1 MNTDRC
7 SWVPAFA
14 GTTSNVCLT
23 AEQLPIHVLA
33 GNLTS
38 RSFSIFGDRVSAFAN
53 WPISRK
59 LMAAFAAVVAVI
71 AVSSAIVYSRLH
83 VMESAKDRRVHTTE
97 VLETLQTAD
106 EAMLEQQTA
115 VRGYFIT
122 GQERFLQHY
131 HKGTDSFT
139 AAIRKA
145 RELTSDNPAQQIR
158 LDELNEL
165 AAKWRSEVAQRVIA
179 LIATPATRED
189 ARAVVASQP
198 ATAAMDRVRAKVD
211 EIAGVERDL
220 LAQRSALE
228 THAYATAYA
237 MTIIGGAASLIVA
250 LLMGVLLTRGITVPI
265 TRMTSAMAALAKG
278 DTTVTAPGLGRG
290 DEIGAMAASVEV
302 FKQSIIERQ
311 TAQAELAHVNR
322 VATMGQLTASIAHEV
337 NQPIAATVTNA
348 QAALRWLNRQPP
360 DLDEVREA
368 LAYIAEDGKRA
379 GEVIAG
385 IRELMKKAPPRK
397 DRVEINGAIREVIEL
412 TRSEAVKNGISV
424 QTELAAGL
432 PLIQGD
438 RVQLQQVMLNLIVNA
453 VEATSGVSEGSRE
466 LLITTRKA
474 ETGGVRVA
482 VRDTGPGLTPAALE
496 HLFEPFYTTKPNGL
510 GLGLSICRSI
520 IEAHG
525 GRLWTSAN
533 VPRGAVFQFTLPE
546 HPDMRS

>member
-1 MNTDRC
+1 
-7 SWVPAFA
+7 
-14 GTTSNVCLT
+14 
-23 AEQLPIHVLA
+23 
-33 GNLTS
+33 
-38 RSFSIFGDRVSAFAN
+38 
-53 WPISRK
+53 
-59 LMAAFAAVVAVI
+59 MAAFAAVVAVI

-83 VMESAKDRRVHTTE
+83 VIDWAHGWRIHTTD
-97 VLETLQTAD
+97 VLETLHAAN
-106 EAMLEQQTA
+106 EAMLDQETG

-122 GQERFLQHY
+122 SDERFLERY
-131 HKGTDSFT
+131 HEGSDSFT
-139 AAIRKA
+139 AAIGKA
-145 RELTSDNPAQQIR
+145 RDLTSDSPAQQIR

-165 AAKWRSEVAQRVIA
+165 AAKWRSEIAQRVIA
-179 LIATPATRED
+179 LVAKPGAREE
-189 ARAVVASQP
+189 ARAVVAST
-198 ATAAMDRVRAKVD
+198 AGRAAMDLVRAKVD

-220 LAQRSALE
+220 LAQRSAAE

-237 MTIIGGAASLIVA
+237 VTILGGAASLIVA

-265 TRMTSAMAALAKG
+265 TRMTGAMAALAKG
-278 DTTVTAPGLGRG
+278 DTAVQAPGLGRG

-302 FKQSIIERQ
+302 FKESIIERQ
-311 TAQAELAHVNR
+311 RAQTELAHVNR

-337 NQPIAATVTNA
+337 NQPIAATVSNA

-360 DLDEVREA
+360 DLGEVREA
-368 LAYIAEDGKRA
+368 LACIAEDGKRA

-412 TRSEAVKNGISV
+412 TRSEAVKNGVSV
-424 QTELAAGL
+424 QTELADGL

-466 LLITTRKA
+466 LLISTRKG

-482 VRDTGPGLTPAALE
+482 VRDRGPGLTPAALE

-525 GRLWTSAN
+525 GRLWTRAN

-546 HPDMRS
+546 HPDVRS

>member
-1 MNTDRC
+1 M
-7 SWVPAFA
+7 V
-14 GTTSNVCLT
+14 
-23 AEQLPIHVLA
+23 LPIHIPA
-33 GNLTS
+33 GNLDPTS
-38 RSFSIFGDRVSAFAN
+38 WSFSVFEDRVSAFAN

-71 AVSSAIVYSRLH
+71 AVSSAILYSRLH
-83 VMESAKDRRVHTTE
+83 VMESAKDWRVHTTE
-97 VLETLQTAD
+97 VLETLEDAK
-106 EAMLEQQTA
+106 EAMLDQETG

-122 GQERFLQHY
+122 SGERFLARY
-131 HKGTDSFT
+131 HEGGDSFT

-145 RELTSDNPAQQIR
+145 RDLTSDNPAQQIR
-158 LDELNEL
+158 LDQLNEL
-165 AAKWRSEVAQRVIA
+165 ATKWRSEIAQRVIA
-179 LIATPATRED
+179 LVATPGARED
-189 ARAVVASQP
+189 ARAVVAST
-198 ATAAMDRVRAKVD
+198 AGTAAMDRVRAKVD
-211 EIAGVERDL
+211 EIADVEQDL
-220 LAQRSALE
+220 LAQRSAVE
-228 THAYATAYA
+228 TQAYATAYA
-237 MTIIGGAASLIVA
+237 VTILGGAASLIVA

-278 DTTVTAPGLGRG
+278 DTTVEAPGVGRG
-290 DEIGAMAASVEV
+290 DEIGAMAASLQV
-302 FKQSIIERQ
+302 FKESIIERQ
-311 TAQAELAHVNR
+311 TARAELAHVNR

-337 NQPIAATVTNA
+337 NQPIAATVSNA
-348 QAALRWLNRQPP
+348 QAGLRWLNRQPP

-368 LAYIAEDGKRA
+368 LACIAEDGKRA

-385 IRELMKKAPPRK
+385 IRDFMKKAPPRK
-397 DRVEINGAIREVIEL
+397 DRVELNGAIREVIEL
-412 TRSEAVKNGISV
+412 TRSEAVKNDVWV
-424 QTELAAGL
+424 QTELTDGL

-453 VEATSGVSEGSRE
+453 VEATSGVGDGSRE
-466 LLITTRKA
+466 LLISTKKA

-496 HLFEPFYTTKPNGL
+496 HLFEPFYTTKPSGL

-525 GRLWTSAN
+525 GRLWASAN

>member
-1 MNTDRC
+1 
-7 SWVPAFA
+7 
-14 GTTSNVCLT
+14 
-23 AEQLPIHVLA
+23 
-33 GNLTS
+33 
-38 RSFSIFGDRVSAFAN
+38 
-53 WPISRK
+53 
-59 LMAAFAAVVAVI
+59 MAAFAAVVAVI

-83 VMESAKDRRVHTTE
+83 VIEWANDWRVHTTD
-97 VLETLQTAD
+97 VLDTLHAAS
-106 EAMLEQQTA
+106 EAMLDQETG

-122 GQERFLQHY
+122 GQERFLERY
-131 HKGTDSFT
+131 HEGSDSFT
-139 AAIRKA
+139 AAIGKA
-145 RELTSDNPAQQIR
+145 RDLTSDNPAQQMR

-165 AAKWRSEVAQRVIA
+165 AGKWRSEVAQRVIA
-179 LIATPATRED
+179 LIATPGAREE
-189 ARAVVASQP
+189 ARAVVTSTAGR
-198 ATAAMDRVRAKVD
+198 AAMDRVRAKVD

-228 THAYATAYA
+228 AHAYATAYA
-237 MTIIGGAASLIVA
+237 MTIVAGAASLIVA

-265 TRMTSAMAALAKG
+265 KRMTSAMAALAKG
-278 DTTVTAPGLGRG
+278 DTTVEAPGVGRG

-302 FKQSIIERQ
+302 FKASIIERQ
-311 TAQAELAHVNR
+311 RAQAELAHVNR
-322 VATMGQLTASIAHEV
+322 LTTMGQLTASIAHEV
-337 NQPIAATVTNA
+337 NQPIAASVSNA

-368 LAYIAEDGKRA
+368 LACIAEDGKRA

-385 IRELMKKAPPRK
+385 IRELMRKAPPRK

-412 TRSEAVKNGISV
+412 TRSEAVKNGVSV
-424 QTELAAGL
+424 QTELAGGL

-466 LLITTRKA
+466 LLISTRKA

-496 HLFEPFYTTKPNGL
+496 RLFEPFYTTKPNGL

-533 VPRGAVFQFTLPE
+533 VPRGAVFQFTVPE
-546 HPDMRS
+546 HPDVRS

>member
-1 MNTDRC
+1 
-7 SWVPAFA
+7 
-14 GTTSNVCLT
+14 
-23 AEQLPIHVLA
+23 
-33 GNLTS
+33 
-38 RSFSIFGDRVSAFAN
+38 
-53 WPISRK
+53 
-59 LMAAFAAVVAVI
+59 MAAFAAVVAVI

-83 VMESAKDRRVHTTE
+83 VIDWAHGWRIHTTE
-97 VLETLQTAD
+97 VLETLHVAN
-106 EAMLEQQTA
+106 EAMLDQETG
-115 VRGYFIT
+115 VRGYLIT
-122 GQERFLQHY
+122 SDERFLERY
-131 HKGTDSFT
+131 HEGSDSFT
-139 AAIRKA
+139 AAIGKA
-145 RELTSDNPAQQIR
+145 RDLTSDSPAQQIR

-165 AAKWRSEVAQRVIA
+165 AAKWRSEIAQRVIA
-179 LIATPATRED
+179 LVAKPGAREE
-189 ARAVVASQP
+189 ARAVVAST
-198 ATAAMDRVRAKVD
+198 AGRAAMDLVRAKVD

-220 LAQRSALE
+220 LAQRSAAE
-228 THAYATAYA
+228 THAYVTAYA
-237 MTIIGGAASLIVA
+237 VTILGGAASLIVA
-250 LLMGVLLTRGITVPI
+250 LLMGVLLRRGITVPI
-265 TRMTSAMAALAKG
+265 TRMTGAMAALAKG
-278 DTTVTAPGLGRG
+278 DTAVQAPGLGRG

-302 FKQSIIERQ
+302 FKESIIERQ
-311 TAQAELAHVNR
+311 RAQAELAHVNR

-337 NQPIAATVTNA
+337 NQPIAATVSNG

-368 LAYIAEDGKRA
+368 LACIAEDGKRA
-379 GEVIAG
+379 GEVAG
-385 IRELMKKAPPRK
+385 LRELMKKAPPRK
-397 DRVEINGAIREVIEL
+397 DRVELNEAIREVIEL

-424 QTELAAGL
+424 QTELADGL

-453 VEATSGVSEGSRE
+453 VEAASGVSEGSRE
-466 LLITTRKA
+466 LLIGTRKA

-482 VRDTGPGLTPAALE
+482 VRDSGPGLTPAALE